1 MTVASILK
9 VKGSDVYSIDPTTP
23 IRDAAV
29 VMADRNV
36 GALLVTDKK
45 GRLSGLISERD
56 LVRVFAAKADAGS
69 ALVDAPVSE
78 AMTAEVY
85 TCTPSDSIRDLM
97 HTMTERRIRHLPVMD
112 GDRVVGLVSIGDV
125 VKSRM
130 ADIEE
135 EATLLRAYISQ

>member
-1 MTVASILK
+1 MSVASILK
-9 VKGSDVYSIDPTTP
+9 AKGSDVHSIDPNTT
-23 IRDAAV
+23 IREAAD
-29 VMADRNV
+29 VMADRNI
-36 GALLVTDKK
+36 GALLVIDKN

-56 LVRVFAAKADAGS
+56 LVRQFARSADAGS
-69 ALVDAPVSE
+69 TLADAAVSE

-85 TCTPSDSIRDLM
+85 TCTPSDSIENLM

-125 VKSRM
+125 VKIRM
-130 ADIEE
+130 ASIEE